1 MPGLVPRLDREAR
14 MSQLREFVSNTAL
27 DLRGGRQSW
36 RVLSMLW
43 TGSLALSVA
52 LTLALR

>member
-1 MPGLVPRLDREAR
+1 MT
-14 MSQLREFVSNTAL
+14 QIREFVTNTAL

-43 TGSLALSVA
+43 SSALALSVA
-52 LTLALR
+52 LSLLVH

>member
-1 MPGLVPRLDREAR
+1 MTQIRD
-14 MSQLREFVSNTAL
+14 FVSHTAL

-43 TGSLALSVA
+43 SSAFTLSVA
-52 LTLALR
+52 VALLLR

>member
-1 MPGLVPRLDREAR
+1 MT
-14 MSQLREFVSNTAL
+14 QLREFVTNTAL

-43 TGSLALSVA
+43 SGALVLSV
-52 LTLALR
+52 TLSLLVR

>member
-1 MPGLVPRLDREAR
+1 MT
-14 MSQLREFVSNTAL
+14 QIREFVVHTTL

-43 TGSLALSVA
+43 SGAFAVSIAVA
-52 LTLALR
+52 VFIR

>member
-1 MPGLVPRLDREAR
+1 MT
-14 MSQLREFVSNTAL
+14 QLREFVANTAL

-43 TGSLALSVA
+43 TGALALSVSVS
-52 LTLALR
+52 LLLH

>member
-1 MPGLVPRLDREAR
+1 MT
-14 MSQLREFVSNTAL
+14 QLREFVTNTAL

-43 TGSLALSVA
+43 SGALVLSVTVS
-52 LTLALR
+52 LLVR

>member
-1 MPGLVPRLDREAR
+1 
-14 MSQLREFVSNTAL
+14 MSHVRIFVSNTAL

-43 TGSLALSVA
+43 SGAFALAFAAGLI
-52 LTLALR
+52 LR

>member
-1 MPGLVPRLDREAR
+1 MT
-14 MSQLREFVSNTAL
+14 QIREFVTNTAL

-43 TGSLALSVA
+43 SGALAISVSVA
-52 LTLALR
+52 MLLH

>member
-1 MPGLVPRLDREAR
+1 MTQIRA
-14 MSQLREFVSNTAL
+14 FVANTAL

-43 TGSLALSVA
+43 SAALALSVM
-52 LTLALR
+52 TVVMIR

>member
-1 MPGLVPRLDREAR
+1 MT
-14 MSQLREFVSNTAL
+14 QLRAFVTNTAL

-43 TGSLALSVA
+43 SGALAIAVTVA
-52 LTLALR
+52 TLLH

>member
-1 MPGLVPRLDREAR
+1 MT
-14 MSQLREFVSNTAL
+14 QLREFVTNTAL

-43 TGSLALSVA
+43 SGALALSVTVS
-52 LTLALR
+52 LLLH